1 MNTLAKSNQCNPYQ
15 LDRSDLFRELE
26 TIEQR
31 LESLMGRSLTPWE
44 RESTLSQRVWSP
56 VVDISENEQEY
67 VVKAELPQIPKEDV
81 KVSVRNGVL
90 EISGERKSESEQKG
104 QQFCRVE
111 RAYGTFLRSFTLPP
125 GAESQKAQANLREGV
140 LTVKIT
146 KNPQAAP
153 KALEVKIS

>member
-1 MNTLAKSNQCNPYQ
+1 
-15 LDRSDLFRELE
+15 
-26 TIEQR
+26 
-31 LESLMGRSLTPWE
+31 
-44 RESTLSQRVWSP
+44 
-56 VVDISENEQEY
+56 VVDISENELEY

-81 KVSVRNGVL
+81 KVCVRNGVL
-90 EISGERKSESEQKG
+90 EISGERKSESEQTG

-125 GAESQKAQANLREGV
+125 GAESQKAQAVLREGV
-140 LTVKIT
+140 LTVKIP

>member
-1 MNTLAKSNQCNPYQ
+1 MNTLAKSNQWNPYQ

-44 RESTLSQRVWSP
+44 MESTLSQRVWSP